1 MSEHTEAIDV
11 DVRTLTEADLD
22 AIVRI
27 DAKSSGTPRREYFR
41 QKLRDALERS
51 SVRISLAAIHQGRV
65 VGFLLGSVYYGEFGR
80 AETTATLEAI
90 AIEPELKGH
99 GVGRALW
106 RQLAVNL
113 KGMRVERVD
122 TLVRWNN
129 LELLGFFQQLGF
141 APSSRLCLERI
152 LDPEKDEA

>member
-1 MSEHTEAIDV
+1 MSDMREPIQVE
-11 DVRTLTEADLD
+11 VRTLTEADLE
-22 AIVRI
+22 AIIRI
-27 DAKSSGTPRREYFR
+27 DAKSSGAPRREYFR

-51 SVRISLAAIHQGRV
+51 SVRISLAATHEGRV

-113 KGMRVERVD
+113 KAMRVERVD
-122 TLVRWNN
+122 TLVRWDN

-141 APSSRLCLERI
+141 APSGRLALERK
-152 LDPEKDEA
+152 LDFEADEA